1 MKKRGF
7 TLIET
12 VASLFILTILFGLT
26 ISLSKLGI
34 NMKQDVEKNGCIYE
48 IQSLLTYGKAVC
60 SEKSKYGKITVTA
73 SKSQIQFVEGWD
85 GIEKIII
92 LPKEMQIISKDVNI
106 YINPNGR
113 IAQGTTIKLI
123 DSNGERQDI
132 TIGVGVD
139 LIVIKD
145 GKLI

>member
-12 VASLFILTILFGLT
+12 VASLFILAILFSLA
-26 ISLSKLGI
+26 ISLSKLGT
-34 NMKQDVEKNGCIYE
+34 NMKNDVEETGYIYE
-48 IQSLLTYGKAVC
+48 IQGLLTYGKAVC
-60 SEKSKYGKITVTA
+60 SEKNKYGKITIT
-73 SKSQIQFVEGWD
+73 SNKNQIRFVEGWD
-85 GIEKIII
+85 GIEEIIN
-92 LPKEMQIISKDVNI
+92 LPKEIQIISKDVSI

-123 DSNGERQDI
+123 NNNGERQDI

-145 GKLI
+145 G